1 VWTRTVSLIG
11 LASLLVAAPAQP
23 VSAYSVLAHESNI
36 DTLWDAGIRP
46 LLKRRFPQATASE
59 LTDAR
64 AYAYGGSVIQ
74 DLGYYPFGSHFF
86 SNLLHYVRTGDFV
99 ETLIRDADTLDEY
112 AFALGALAHYAADN
126 TGHPVAVNRAVPM
139 LFPDLQRKFGDE
151 VTYVESPARHVITEF
166 SFDVVQA
173 ASGGYAPLSYH
184 AFIGFQVAKP
194 LLERAIREVYGL
206 EMRDLFASEDLALGS
221 YRRAVGDTLPAITEA
236 AWRDKQ
242 EEIQR
247 LKPGVQRSGFVYTLT
262 HAQYDQE
269 FGTEYYRPGFFSRF
283 IAFLYRLLP
292 KIGPLKPL
300 SFKAPT
306 PAAERLF
313 LVSLAETRRRY
324 REALDAVATGHLE
337 LANMNFDIGQPTRR
351 GEYPLAD
358 DTYRELL
365 EKFAH
370 RKYAGV
376 TPAMRRA
383 LNQFYAGPS
392 SATSRKER
400 KREAHIRE
408 MLAALNAA
416 AGASPGAS

>member
-1 VWTRTVSLIG
+1 MWKRPIG
-11 LASLLVAAPAQP
+11 PLATALLLCAAAPPAA
-23 VSAYSVLAHESNI
+23 SAYSVLAHESNI
-36 DTLWDAGIRP
+36 DSLWNTGIRP
-46 LLKRRFPQATASE
+46 LLLRRFPRASPGQLIE
-59 LTDAR
+59 AR

-139 LFPDLQRKFGDE
+139 MFPDLRRKFGND
-151 VTYVESPARHVITEF
+151 VSFAESPARHVITEF

-173 ASGGYAPLSYH
+173 ASGGYVPETYH
-184 AFIGFQVAKP
+184 TFIGFQVARP
-194 LLERAIREVYGL
+194 LLERAVREIYGL
-206 EMRDLFASEDLALGS
+206 EMKDVFVSEDLALGS
-221 YRRAVGDTLPAITEA
+221 YRHAVAQTLPAITEA

-242 EEIQR
+242 DEIQR
-247 LKPGVQRSGFVYTLT
+247 LKPGVQRSGFVYALT
-262 HAQYDQE
+262 PRQYEQQ
-269 FGTEYYRPGFFSRF
+269 FGTDFYRPGFFSRF
-283 IAFLYRLLP
+283 VAFLYHLLP

-306 PAAERLF
+306 PEAERLF
-313 LVSLAETRRRY
+313 VESLTETRRQY
-324 REALDAVATGHLE
+324 RQALNAVGTGRLD
-337 LANMNFDIGQPTRR
+337 LRNMNVDIGRPTRR

-365 EKFAH
+365 EKLAK
-370 RKYAGV
+370 RKEGRV
-376 TPAMRRA
+376 PPALRRA
-383 LNQFYAGPS
+383 LNEFFAGGP
-392 SATSRKER
+392 AGTSRKEQ
-400 KREAHIRE
+400 KRETRIRA

-416 AGASPGAS
+416 